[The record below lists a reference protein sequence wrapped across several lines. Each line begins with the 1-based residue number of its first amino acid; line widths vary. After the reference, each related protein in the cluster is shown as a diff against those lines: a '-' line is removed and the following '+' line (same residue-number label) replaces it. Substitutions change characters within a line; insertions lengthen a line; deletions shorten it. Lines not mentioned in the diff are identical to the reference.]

1 MGKVGETFDSG
12 NNNHEVRVASVDG
25 SDEKV
30 YYGLPFAFGEYVS
43 SHDLSIVEK
52 GLNNLPFYNRNIQ
65 VCAQKDAKNLHHD
78 RNKDCRGRFRK
89 LPQDKQLGQS
99 GFVTYDEHNGIHFYR
114 KPKKFRSLQ

>member
-30 YYGLPFAFGEYVS
+30 YYGLPFAFGEDVS

-52 GLNNLPFYNRNIQ
+52 DLNNLPFYNRNIQ
-65 VCAQKDAKNLHHD
+65 VCARKDAKNGHHD

-89 LPQDKQLGQS
+89 TATRQATRASWIRQ
-99 GFVTYDEHNGIHFYR
+99 VR
-114 KPKKFRSLQ
+114 